1 MTVRFAWITDIPT
14 PYRNH
19 QFERMAAIFPSRGVQ
34 LMVHFMALSH
44 PQRPW
49 RFAPEEL
56 RYPWKVYAEWGAPLR
71 RRAIHVNP
79 GLATALRRDAPDVAM
94 VGGWASPSHVAAAFV
109 LPRRVVKILGCE
121 SHAGSVA
128 RTGGIARAVKG
139 AIVRQYDAFL
149 VTGARSRELLVSLDP
164 AAAAKPCVTLPNVID
179 ASLFRDR
186 AAALAPERARLRA
199 ELAVAEDV
207 QLWICPARLEPVKGL
222 LEFVPLLAGV
232 RGIELLIAGE
242 GELRPALEAAIARDR
257 LPVRLLGLQP
267 PSRMVELYAA
277 ADVFVLPSLSDP
289 SPLAA
294 VEAAA
299 AGLPLLMSNRCG
311 NVDDLVEEDHNGW
324 VLDVESGDARG
335 ALLSRIAATPRPTL
349 RAMGARS
356 RDLYA
361 ARFDTDTCIARLA
374 DFIVELHARSHR
386 HSR

>member
-19 QFERMAAIFPSRGVQ
+19 QFERMAALFPSLGID

-79 GLATALRRDAPDVAM
+79 GLAAALRRDPPDVAM
-94 VGGWASPSHVAAAFV
+94 VGGWASPSHVAAPFV

-121 SHAGSVA
+121 SHLGSVG
-128 RTGGIARAVKG
+128 RVDRVARAVKR
-139 AIVRQYDAFL
+139 AIVRQYDAYL
-149 VTGARSRELLVSLDP
+149 VTGGRARELIVSLDSS
-164 AAAAKPCVTLPNVID
+164 AAGKPCVTLPNVID
-179 ASLFRDR
+179 ATLFRDR
-186 AAALAPERARLRA
+186 TAALAADRGRLRA
-199 ELAVAEDV
+199 ELGVADEV
-207 QLWICPARLEPVKGL
+207 QLWICPARLQPVKGL
-222 LEFVPLLAGV
+222 LELIPLLAGLGGV
-232 RGIELLIAGE
+232 ELLIAGE
-242 GELRPALEAAIARDR
+242 GDLRSQLEAAIARDR

-267 PSRMVELYAA
+267 PARMVELYAA
-277 ADVFVLPSLSDP
+277 ADLFVLPSLSDP
-289 SPLAA
+289 SPLAG

-311 NVDDLVEEDHNGW
+311 NVDDLVEEGHNGW
-324 VLDVESGDARG
+324 VLDVESGDARRS
-335 ALLSRIAATPRPTL
+335 LLARIGATPRPTL

-356 RDLYA
+356 RDTYA
-361 ARFDTDTCIARLA
+361 ARFDTDTCIARLGE
-374 DFIVELHARSHR
+374 FIVELHATRA
-386 HSR
+386 